1 MKPELLS
8 LLVDPD
14 TQKPLTSRVDSQQA
28 GDVMEGELTSGAA
41 AYAIHE
47 GIPSFVSEDVRKV
60 QTVQSFGDKWD
71 KHRYYREHTRR
82 FYTEWYLSRFG
93 FKTIE
98 GLRDFLKDKRYVLD
112 AGTGA
117 GRDASNFT
125 DNSEA
130 TVFGVDT
137 AWHALSNAAALRREA
152 AKEGKAPARQVELVH
167 ADVNRLPFPDE
178 FFDYVNCDQVIH
190 HTPDPPK
197 TFQNLRKKLKTG
209 GQIATYVY
217 RKKGVI
223 REFTDDYIRDR
234 IKDESFEK
242 ALEVC
247 EAITKMGKAFAD
259 LKATV
264 TLEEDIP
271 VLGIPK
277 GTYDVQR
284 FLHWNVMKCFWNDEF
299 DFFTNNVVNADWY
312 HPVFCFRYTPEEFR
326 AWFAEGWEIL
336 AWDEQEAGISCRARK
351 V

>member
-1 MKPELLS
+1 MKREILEH
-8 LLVDPD
+8 LVDPD
-14 TQKPLTSRVDSQQA
+14 ALGTLDIRATMEQN
-28 GDVMEGELTSGAA
+28 GDVREGALVTGTKTFT
-41 AYAIHE
+41 IRE
-47 GIPSFVSEDVRKV
+47 GIPSFVSEDVRED

-71 KHRYYREHTRR
+71 KHRYYKDHTRR
-82 FYTEWYLSRFG
+82 FYTEWYLARFG
-93 FKTIE
+93 FGTVD
-98 GLRDFLKDKRYVLD
+98 GLKKFLSDKRFILD

-117 GRDASNFT
+117 GRDAANFA
-125 DNSEA
+125 EA
-130 TVFGVDT
+130 SSSTVFGVDT
-137 AWHALSNAAALRREA
+137 AWHALSNAGAQPNR
-152 AKEGKAPARQVELVH
+152 PAVNLVH

-178 FFDYVNCDQVIH
+178 FFDFINCDQVIH
-190 HTPDPPK
+190 HTPDPPL
-197 TFQNLRKKLKTG
+197 TFKNLTKKLKKG
-209 GQIATYVY
+209 GELTTYVY
-217 RKKGVI
+217 RKKSVI

-259 LKATV
+259 IKATV

-271 VLGIPK
+271 VLGITK

-284 FLHWNVMKCFWNDEF
+284 FMHWHVMKCFWNDEF

-312 HPVFCFRYTPEEFR
+312 HPVYCFRYTPEEFR
-326 AWFAEGWEIL
+326 AWFAQGWEIV